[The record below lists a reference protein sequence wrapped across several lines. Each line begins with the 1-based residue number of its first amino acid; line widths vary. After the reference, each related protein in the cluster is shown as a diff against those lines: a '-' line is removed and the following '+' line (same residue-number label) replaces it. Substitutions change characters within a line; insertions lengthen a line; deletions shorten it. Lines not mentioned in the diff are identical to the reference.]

1 VPVPV
6 GERNRG
12 GYPLGREAAPAAIW
26 MLKQVQHDDD
36 RATQCI
42 CKRAAAPGWATY
54 FDIIV
59 KYDMVVEAPMES
71 ALTVRGG
78 SALGR

>member
-1 VPVPV
+1 MANCT
-6 GERNRG
+6 GAG
-12 GYPLGREAAPAAIW
+12 GRTQ
-26 MLKQVQHDDD
+26 KQVQHDDD
-36 RATQCI
+36 RTTQCI

-59 KYDMVVEAPMES
+59 KYDMAAEAPMES
-71 ALTVRGG
+71 ALAVRDS